1 MNQSNT
7 ATNNLMVELTEA
19 QAWAFAQLLK
29 RVATDDYRR
38 LAKNDD
44 EAYAMRDAG
53 DALRSALAAHG
64 YAPR

>member
-1 MNQSNT
+1 
-7 ATNNLMVELTEA
+7 MVELTEV

-53 DALRSALAAHG
+53 DALRTALAAHG